1 MGFLGFLILFI
12 GAPYISQFIIRSK
25 TPDPQFIA
33 DVTLTMR
40 ALSFALI
47 IVPAMSVTRGYFQ
60 GFQHMKPSAVSQVVE
75 QIARVVF
82 ILVGSF
88 IVSKY

>member
-1 MGFLGFLILFI
+1 MRLVIIVQVKIVQLERKIDVVYGLLGFLILFI

-47 IVPAMSVTRGYFQ
+47 IVPAMSVTRGYF
-60 GFQHMKPSAVSQVVE
+60 K
-75 QIARVVF
+75 VF
-82 ILVGSF
+82 NI
-88 IVSKY
+88 